1 MSRINDFL
9 KNSEIDEELINLE
22 LREQKKYDL
31 PEVEC
36 RAYNFKCAMA
46 GLGFLFGTLT
56 VSGILSSYNSKRE
69 TKNIKQ
75 IDEKDNVLQEKK
87 DLSNSSTFKPKQFYF
102 AQSGAINSFYRN
114 KDLKETYL

>member
-1 MSRINDFL
+1 MSRLNDFL

-31 PEVEC
+31 PEVGC
-36 RAYNFKCAMA
+36 RAYNFKCAMV

-56 VSGILSSYNSKRE
+56 VAGILSSYNSERE

-75 IDEKDNVLQEKK
+75 INEKDDVLEEQK
-87 DLSNSSTFKPKQFYF
+87 DLSNNLVFKPKQFYF
-102 AQSGAINSFYRN
+102 AQSDAINSFYRA